1 MGDDGAEGQGKGK
14 ADFAGEVQVADGK
27 AVKKASACSARRA
40 RTILP
45 WTKAEVGATL
55 PLLFPAQPRAGKVH
69 TPMKTT
75 TLVALLLGWALS
87 GPICSGSA
95 AIPLFDNLGSHSL
108 KVTTNSAE
116 AQRYFD
122 QGLRFV
128 YGFNHGAAIRSFQ
141 EAARLDPECAM
152 AHWGIALA
160 SGPHINF
167 PMVPPPAAAL
177 AWSELQLAQQHAAKS
192 TPVEQA
198 LIAAL
203 GHRYANPQPEDR
215 SPLDRAYADAMRAAW
230 QKFPNQPDVGA
241 LFAEAMMD
249 LRPWDQWTQEGQPQ
263 PGTDEILAT
272 LDAVLKLDVNH
283 PFANHLYIHAV
294 EASPRPERALP
305 AADRLLQL
313 QPGLAHNVHMP
324 SHIYIRT
331 GQWQKAVESNQL
343 AVAADRAYREVA
355 GPARG
360 FLPVYVAH
368 NDHMLAY
375 AAMMTG
381 QSALALK
388 HVRDLVAGLPPEFM
402 QEFGFVA
409 EAWLAMPLEVL
420 VRFGRWDDVLA
431 EPMIAPSNRFSHAFQ
446 QAARGIALAAK
457 GDTVAARQAQ
467 ALYLEAAK
475 LVPADQLAAGNNTCH
490 AVLAIV
496 TPMLEGEILIREG
509 KIDAGLA
516 ELRAAIKLED
526 QLRYD
531 EPPSWMIPVRHSLG
545 AALMANGR
553 LAEAE
558 SVYREDLARLPG
570 NGWSLFGL
578 AESQMRQH
586 QADEASRT
594 LAQFSAVWR
603 QADVTITSSCLCQP
617 GR

>member
-1 MGDDGAEGQGKGK
+1 MKL
-14 ADFAGEVQVADGK
+14 
-27 AVKKASACSARRA
+27 
-40 RTILP
+40 T
-45 WTKAEVGATL
+45 
-55 PLLFPAQPRAGKVH
+55 PLV
-69 TPMKTT
+69 T
-75 TLVALLLGWALS
+75 LLLGLVLA
-87 GPICSGSA
+87 GPIRSESA
-95 AIPLFDNLGSHSL
+95 AIPLFDSLGTHTFA
-108 KVTTNSAE
+108 VTTRSAA

-128 YGFNHGAAIRSFQ
+128 FGFNHGAAIRSFQ

-160 SGPHINF
+160 SGPHINY
-167 PMVPPPAAAL
+167 PLVPPDAAAL
-177 AWSELQLAQQHAAKS
+177 AWAELQLARRHAARC

-198 LIAAL
+198 LIDAL

-215 SPLDRAYADAMRAAW
+215 SPLDRAYADAMREVW
-230 QKFPNQPDVGA
+230 RQFPDHPDVGA
-241 LFAEAMMD
+241 FFAEAMMD
-249 LRPWDQWTQEGQPQ
+249 LRPWDQWTPKGQPQ

-272 LDAVLKLDVNH
+272 LDAVLRLDLNH

-294 EASPRPERALP
+294 EASPQPGRALA
-305 AADRLLQL
+305 AADRLLTL

-331 GQWQKAVESNQL
+331 GDWQKAVESNRL
-343 AVAADRAYREVA
+343 AVAADRAYRRIA

-381 QSALALK
+381 QSNLALK

-420 VRFGRWDDVLA
+420 VRFGRWDEILA
-431 EPMIAPSNRFSHAFQ
+431 EPEIAATNRFSHAFQ
-446 QAARGIALAAK
+446 HAARGIAHAAK
-457 GDTVAARQAQ
+457 GDTAAARQSQ
-467 ALYLEAAK
+467 RLYLEATKA
-475 LVPADQLAAGNNTCH
+475 VPADQIAAGNNTCH

-509 KIDAGLA
+509 QVDAGLA
-516 ELRAAIKLED
+516 QLRVAVELED

-531 EPPSWMIPVRHSLG
+531 EPPGWMIPVRHSLG
-545 AALMANGR
+545 AALMAHER
-553 LAEAE
+553 FAEAE
-558 SVYREDLARLPG
+558 AVYREDLARLPD

-578 AESQMRQH
+578 AEAQMRQH
-586 QADEASRT
+586 QMGDASQT
-594 LAQFSAVWR
+594 LERFKAVWR
-603 QADVTITSSCLCQP
+603 KADVTITSSCLCQP
-617 GR
+617 GA